1 VNDSVTALLEQFVVD
16 MAEIQTA
23 MSNDNALKDYASAI
37 QRSKD
42 SKGKEMKYGQVK
54 ERAKN

>member
-1 VNDSVTALLEQFVVD
+1 